1 MSLYHETA
9 SLLTTPSP
17 TGSLKSRIYN
27 NPTKPL
33 KSPPAQIYA
42 LAFESSKWSPILKEV
57 VEHSRLL
64 HLERKLTPPLAILL
78 THDLLLAKKGIAL
91 PASHGLRVAVERH
104 RARLQAELSRARVRR
119 GCASLEEL
127 RGVVDGGVDGGEVHP
142 RWIRVNGLKSSV
154 DEQLDTTFRGFE
166 VVKDVGE
173 VMKSVSPFTG
183 KGKGQ
188 GPRRV
193 ICLDPH
199 IPNLIAASPGS
210 MDFTKTAAYQTGAI
224 ILQDKASC
232 FPAYLLDPR
241 PGGGDVVDACSA
253 PGNKTTHL
261 AAILHERREGGP
273 VVFVPGQTSSSSSP
287 PGQQG
292 RDQQKILAFEKDKRR
307 AQTLVKMVRTA
318 GSDGITVVHPGA
330 DFLKTDPFSAEMSRV
345 GALLLD
351 PSCSGSGIVG
361 RDDTPEFHLPEGGS
375 TGGGKTGSGSN
386 SGKKNLK
393 RKRAPSPPPPP
404 TATVLVD
411 DDGTETVVASEKA
424 LEARLEALASFQL
437 ALLQHAL
444 TFPHATRVTYSTC
457 SIHARENEHV
467 VLAALRWAQ
476 DQTPAP
482 NYSPW
487 RLLPRSAQ
495 IRGMRDWPVR
505 GDLDACGGDEE
516 AAQACIRAQRGD
528 GRGTMGFFVACFVRD
543 LLPDYTNTS
552 GSSGDAAAVQG
563 GDDDGPYVRDA
574 EGRIVRDEQGIPTL
588 KGSGRKA
595 VDLGAVEG
603 DVEVRFGG
611 GGDGGDEED
620 EEDGPFERDSE
631 GRIVRGEDGMPVLK
645 GGRSVRDVMGGLS
658 GSEESE
664 DSEQSEET
672 GSDEEEDDE
681 DAGGEW
687 GGFED

>member
-27 NPTKPL
+27 PNPPTKPL

-57 VEHSRLL
+57 VEHSQLL

-154 DEQLDTTFRGFE
+154 NEQLDTTFRGFE

-173 VMKSVSPFTG
+173 VMKAVSPFTG

-241 PGGGDVVDACSA
+241 PGDGDVVDACSA

-261 AAILHERREGGP
+261 AAILHERR
-273 VVFVPGQTSSSSSP
+273 
-287 PGQQG
+287 

-361 RDDTPEFHLPEGGS
+361 RDDTPEFHLPEMATS
-375 TGGGKTGSGSN
+375 TGGGKNGSERN

-404 TATVLVD
+404 TAATVLVD

-467 VLAALRWAQ
+467 VLAALRWAKT
-476 DQTPAP
+476 QTPSL

-505 GDLDACGGDEE
+505 GDIDACEGDEE

-543 LLPDYTNTS
+543 LVPGHTNTS
-552 GSSGDAAAVQG
+552 GSSGDAAAIQG

-574 EGRIVRDEQGIPTL
+574 EGRIVRDEQGIPML

-603 DVEVRFGG
+603 DVEVRF
-611 GGDGGDEED
+611 GGDEED

-645 GGRSVRDVMGGLS
+645 GGRKD
-658 GSEESE
+658 
-664 DSEQSEET
+664 
-672 GSDEEEDDE
+672 DEEDE
-681 DAGGEW
+681 EAGGEW